1 MTARNAG
8 KDERALK
15 HGHERTQMLIT
26 YRQPNVDKEQMT
38 GKVCSP
44 REAAQVLRKQEL
56 RNRDAED
63 FQKAEHALISTNLK
77 PCRLFID

>member
-15 HGHERTQMLIT
+15 HGHEQTQMLIT
-26 YRQPNVDKEQMT
+26 YRQTNVHERADDWKSMLPVLIQDARRDLQHGGSKKSALAT
-38 GKVCSP
+38 SD
-44 REAAQVLRKQEL
+44 LRKQEL

-63 FQKAEHALISTNLK
+63 F
-77 PCRLFID
+77 